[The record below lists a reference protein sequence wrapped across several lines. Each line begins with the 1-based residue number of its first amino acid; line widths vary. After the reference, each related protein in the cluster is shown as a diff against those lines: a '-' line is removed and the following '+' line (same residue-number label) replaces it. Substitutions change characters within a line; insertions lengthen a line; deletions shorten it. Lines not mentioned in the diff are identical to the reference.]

1 MHYYIIYTIQDE
13 ITLSRLTFKTVYI
26 IIYSVQVTGTGTN
39 EQRLTEDI
47 TIHSFEELAYTY
59 TYSTFILVTLTNLL
73 TLMLR
78 QEKYKSTS
86 LID

>member
-47 TIHSFEELAYTY
+47 TIHSFEELAY
-59 TYSTFILVTLTNLL
+59 STFILVTLINLL